1 MSNCLFNYSAVN
13 SIKHYPALTL
23 IIPRIFTDTSV
34 LHLYET
40 FGWFRQKEYI
50 KLHFAETWN
59 ELHHLLIME
68 SLGGSERFAD
78 RFVAQHIAFFYY
90 WLVIAVYM
98 TSPAIAYDLN
108 KHVEKHAFDTYDQF
122 LQSHEAELKLQPAPQ
137 VAIDY
142 YQDGDLALFDAFQND
157 AFEIGMKMKPKE
169 EVLVEPRRPVI
180 KNLYDVFYNIRADE
194 GEHAITMGKLQRD
207 VSRRALKG

>member
-1 MSNCLFNYSAVN
+1 MNHFACPLIS
-13 SIKHYPALTL
+13 SITHSTFLSFVL
-23 IIPRIFTDTSV
+23 TDTSV

-68 SLGGSERFAD
+68 SLGGSDKFGD

-90 WLVIAVYM
+90 WLVIGVYM
-98 TSPAIAYDLN
+98 LSPAIAYDLN
-108 KHVEKHAFDTYDQF
+108 KHVEEHAFNTYDEF
-122 LQSHEAELKLQPAPQ
+122 LKSHGDELKLQPAPQ
-137 VAIDY
+137 VAVDY

-157 AFEIGMKMKPKE
+157 SFDVAMKLKNKDQI
-169 EVLVEPRRPVI
+169 VLEPRRPVVN
-180 KNLYDVFYNIRADE
+180 NLYDVFYNIRADE
-194 GEHAITMGKLQRD
+194 AEHAITMGKLQRD
-207 VSRRALKG
+207 VSRRVSKGESSV

>member
-1 MSNCLFNYSAVN
+1 
-13 SIKHYPALTL
+13 
-23 IIPRIFTDTSV
+23 V

-68 SLGGSERFAD
+68 SLGGSDRFAD

-108 KHVEKHAFDTYDQF
+108 KHVENHAFNTYDEF
-122 LQSHEAELKLQPAPQ
+122 LREHEEELKLQPAPQ

-157 AFEIGMKMKPKE
+157 AFDVAMKLKTKN
-169 EVLVEPRRPVI
+169 EVSTPPRRPVVN
-180 KNLYDVFYNIRADE
+180 NLYDVFFNIRADE

-207 VSRRALKG
+207 VSRRVMNGENSV

>member
-1 MSNCLFNYSAVN
+1 M
-13 SIKHYPALTL
+13 
-23 IIPRIFTDTSV
+23 
-34 LHLYET
+34 
-40 FGWFRQKEYI
+40 
-50 KLHFAETWN
+50 HFAETWN

-122 LQSHEAELKLQPAPQ
+122 LRTHEEELKKQPAPQ

-157 AFEIGMKMKPKE
+157 SFEIGMKPKPKN
-169 EVLVEPRRPVI
+169 EVLTAPRRPVI
-180 KNLYDVFYNIRADE
+180 NNLYDVFYNIRADE

-207 VSRRALKG
+207 VSRRALNGESAL